1 MKKLTRVVL
10 TCVCAVGLAGTF
22 TACETDAPEINVSW
36 SYISDWSKL
45 VEAINNH
52 TAEMTVKVQGLGD
65 NLAAQLDANGKLII
79 DAIDKNGR
87 NVAASITSGFEG
99 ANKVL
104 GTVGD
109 KLVVSI
115 DKNTAAIVTLDQN
128 TQKSFADLM
137 ATVQTENAKVILAIG
152 EVAGQTKAVALAVDK
167 NGNVIKAA
175 ISDAAEL
182 LNNTIIAQNTI
193 ISQKADKLAT
203 EIVNL
208 SNSNANAIGS
218 LKDQMKSSLASVE
231 NTTKNSIADL
241 TTKTTAQL
249 KDLGTKLAANTDT
262 LSTNLNKINATIT
275 LGAAD
280 ITQQIDAS
288 SKTIVSAIN
297 TKSDTIAAAI
307 DRNTTATTNT
317 GTGIKT
323 AITTLD
329 TNSANRL
336 QDVLKA
342 LSNSSDSIQK
352 TLFTL
357 LDDKSALITCLNTQ
371 GEAVAKGIVGVQTR
385 LDSLNNNIT
394 DLPELLKGQTDLVVA
409 AINNHGD
416 SVTTAIGAL
425 DANLQATLDSLKKA
439 IEESGI
445 IKGSASIIRDA
456 SGDFVGAYITAVGA
470 NGTVQKQLTVTLAEI
485 SSAVADALSDYDNTA
500 ADGIFAGNNT
510 IANLTDDDVAKL
522 NSLKAEAVKAGGKVV
537 ATEGSDGNVTVTA
550 MDKNGAT
557 IGTAL
562 SLPSQTVAATIKNLK
577 EVSSSTATSLVITHV
592 NGSVSNADLT
602 NIAKTV
608 TTNAQIISN
617 IYSKS
622 DAINT
627 LLRKIAKA
635 NGISGVI
642 APVEVASGI
651 GKNNSGATDGYVAL
665 SISASID
672 HFTSSE
678 MKEIAAELK
687 ALSDTYIWLS
697 SADKLSTLYNELD
710 AINTKLK
717 TIHGGA
723 APAKRHR

>member
-175 ISDAAEL
+175 IADAAEL

-218 LKDQMKSSLASVE
+218 LKDQMKSSLAGVE

-241 TTKTTAQL
+241 TTKTEAQL

-456 SGDFVGAYITAVGA
+456 HGDFVGAYITAVGA

-562 SLPSQTVAATIKNLK
+562 SLPSQTIAATITNLK
-577 EVSSSTATSLVITHV
+577 KVSSSTATSLAITDV

-617 IYSKS
+617 IYSKL

-627 LLRKIAKA
+627 LLRSIAIVE
-635 NGISGVI
+635 GVSVI
-642 APVEVASGI
+642 APVQVASGI
-651 GKNNSGATDGYVAL
+651 GKNNSGATDGYIAL
-665 SISASID
+665 SISSSID
-672 HFTSSE
+672 RYNSSE

-717 TIHGGA
+717 TILGGA